1 RHRELKLG
9 FSAGCLG
16 RPQVQWKVQL
26 LPGRPGQDWQK
37 AQRGATHLFVFVLY
51 AMSLFS
57 AESSTLPRAHVVR
70 CWCQSFNLARCAN
83 CLLEQFDKVLGF
95 TVREVSDLFGA
106 TKTIG
111 HNHSILG
118 GSTNPWH
125 HFAFSRSYGDLGFL
139 AGFKPIG
146 SRYPTA
152 SAVKDFNIQ
161 VQPVQLGSFIVG
173 TKYTHVVAVHL
184 DQWRGAVERIAL
196 CRLVALPC
204 QEF

>member
-1 RHRELKLG
+1 
-9 FSAGCLG
+9 
-16 RPQVQWKVQL
+16 
-26 LPGRPGQDWQK
+26 
-37 AQRGATHLFVFVLY
+37 
-51 AMSLFS
+51 
-57 AESSTLPRAHVVR
+57 LPRAQVVR

-125 HFAFSRSYGDLGFL
+125 HFAFSRSYGDLVFL

-146 SRYPTA
+146 SGYPTA
-152 SAVKDFNIQ
+152 SAVNDFNIYAH
-161 VQPVQLGSFIVG
+161 PVQLGSLSVG
-173 TKYTHVVAVHL
+173 TRYRHVVAVHL
-184 DQWRGAVERIAL
+184 DQFRGVVERIAL
-196 CRLVALPC
+196 WRLVALPF